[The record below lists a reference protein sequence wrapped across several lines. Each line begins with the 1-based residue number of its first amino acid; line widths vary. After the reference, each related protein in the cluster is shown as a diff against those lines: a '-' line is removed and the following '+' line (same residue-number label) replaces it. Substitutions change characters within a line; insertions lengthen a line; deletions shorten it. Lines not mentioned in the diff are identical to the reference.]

1 MKGSLAERNV
11 LMKKSLRR
19 YRGAH
24 AFLSAMLLL
33 ACAQSAR
40 ADAWTNPG
48 LGDWFI
54 NSNWNTGVPVA
65 GEFTYIENGG
75 SALINGHGAQCGNL
89 YLGTFTVSGGN
100 GTLLVAALGTTD
112 YNLTSGS
119 IYMGKVYDKAAPSL
133 ITGTLHVSKG
143 AFVRTTDVAPADQY
157 SIVIGDSRDGGSA
170 ANGMVT
176 VTGTGSFLNGYP
188 RPLAIGLGNATGT
201 LVCDDAGTFL
211 SVGAN
216 ISHGSVTAKNKGVFA
231 CTDAGLF
238 LGFGGA
244 TNSSIDIF
252 TGGHVQAP
260 SMQLYN
266 GLVRVDN
273 GSTTVTGLRIQDA
286 GASETATASN
296 GQLVVGDHAAG
307 RMDIAAEGL
316 LNTYRGFIGSNTDG
330 VGLAMVLGRWKASGS
345 IWVGNAG
352 NGTLNVLN
360 GGTLTSAGNGYLGFE
375 NTAVGYAA
383 VDGAN
388 SAWTTA
394 GGLFIGGTGVAP
406 GGSGQLLIRN
416 GGRVSA
422 ASVTLYN
429 TGILSLGANATLV
442 GPFTAMGGTLDTINN
457 ITFSNS
463 FTLGTGGLIVRTN
476 GFNSTFSGALSGTG
490 GFNKAGTSGSG
501 PGTLTLTGN
510 STYSGPT
517 TVSIGKLVVTG
528 NISSPVTVN
537 NGGILSG
544 NGAVGG
550 IIVASGGIVAP
561 GNSPGVLTVN
571 GNYTQQSGGILN
583 IEIGGPAPGSGYD
596 RIALSGK
603 ATIAGT
609 LNLSLVNGYKPTVG
623 QTFAIITS
631 ISESGNFSTINSTGF
646 TVRSDA
652 SANGIVLT
660 VTSVVP
666 GVPVITSSTN
676 ASGTQDQPFSYQIT
690 ATESPTSFGA
700 TALPPGLSV
709 NSTNG
714 VISGTPT
721 VVGSFGVTISATN
734 STATGS
740 ATLTITISAPPP
752 TPGLVGNVS
761 TRLSVGTGDDALFE
775 GFIIQGPAGSSKKI
789 IVRALGPFLANFN
802 ITDFLPNPTLDIFE
816 GSTRVAMNN
825 DWRTTQIGGLVT
837 ADQSQEIATSGLA
850 PSDELESAIIAN
862 LAPGSYTAVVRGL
875 GNTVGQGLVDA
886 YDLSASSQ
894 AKVVNFSTRGLVQP
908 GDKLL
913 TAGFIIQNGP
923 VRAVIR
929 AIGPSLAGPPYNIT
943 NALPDTTLQ
952 LRDQNGNL
960 VQEND
965 DWETDQRQ
973 ELLDI
978 GFQPGNPKEAA
989 LIRTIPPGQYTAQV
1003 RGKPEATGV
1012 GVVEIYFIQ

>member
-1 MKGSLAERNV
+1 MKVSFAHRKV
-11 LMKKSLRR
+11 LMKISRHR
-19 YRGAH
+19 YRGSRALL
-24 AFLSAMLLL
+24 AAMLFL

-40 ADAWTNPG
+40 ANAWTNPG

-54 NSNWNTGVPVA
+54 NSNWNAGGPPFA
-65 GEFTYIENGG
+65 GEFSYIENGG
-75 SALINGHGAQCGNL
+75 TALISTGGATSGNL

-100 GTLLVAALGTTD
+100 GTLLVAAPGTAD

-119 IYMGKVYDKAAPSL
+119 IYLGKVYDKAAPSL

-143 AFVRTTDVAPADQY
+143 AFVRTTGVPPAEQY

-170 ANGMVT
+170 ANGVVT

-188 RPLAIGLGNATGT
+188 RPLAIGLGNATGS
-201 LVCDDAGTFL
+201 LVCDDHGTFL
-211 SVGAN
+211 SIGAN
-216 ISHGSVTAKNKGVFA
+216 ISHGSVTAKNKGIFYCV
-231 CTDAGLF
+231 DAGLF

-252 TGGHVQAP
+252 TGGVVQAP

-273 GSTTVTGLRIQDA
+273 GSTTVAGLRIEKT
-286 GASETATASN
+286 GGSETATASN

-307 RMDIAAEGL
+307 RMDIAAGGL
-316 LNTYRGFIGSNTDG
+316 LNTYRGYMGGSSDG
-330 VGLAMVLGRWKASGS
+330 VGVAMVAGRWKASGS

-360 GGTLTSAGNGYLGFE
+360 GGTLTSAGNGYLGYE

-383 VDGAN
+383 VDGPN
-388 SAWTTA
+388 SAWTMA
-394 GGLFIGGTGVAP
+394 ASLFIGGTGLAP

-416 GGRVSA
+416 GGRVNA

-429 TGILSLGANATLV
+429 TGVLALGANASLG
-442 GPFTAMGGTLDTINN
+442 GPFTALGGTLDTINN
-457 ITFSNS
+457 ITFPNS

-476 GFNSTFSGALSGTG
+476 GYNSTFSGALSGSGGLTKTG
-490 GFNKAGTSGSG
+490 SFTGSG

-517 TVSIGKLVVTG
+517 TVSFGKLVVTG
-528 NISSPVTVN
+528 NISSSVTVSN
-537 NGGILSG
+537 SSVLSG

-550 IIVASGGIVAP
+550 IIATGSGIVAP
-561 GNSPGVLTVN
+561 GNSTGVLTVN
-571 GNYTQQSGGILN
+571 GNYTQESGGVLN

-631 ISESGNFSTINSTGF
+631 ISESGNFSTINSSGF

-666 GVPVITSSTN
+666 GAPVITSATS
-676 ASGTQDQPFSYQIT
+676 ASGVQDHPFSYQIT

-709 NSTNG
+709 NPASG
-714 VISGTPT
+714 VISGLPT
-721 VVGSFGVTISATN
+721 TVGSYNPVISATN

-740 ATLTITISAPPP
+740 ATLNITISAPTPAP
-752 TPGLVGNVS
+752 TRLANIS
-761 TRLSVGTGDDALFE
+761 TRLRVETDDNVLFG
-775 GFIIQGPAGSSKKI
+775 GFIITGTQAKKL
-789 IVRALGPFLANFN
+789 IVRAIGPSVSVPGSL
-802 ITDFLPNPTLDIFE
+802 DDPTLE
-816 GSTRVAMNN
+816 LYSGSTLIASNDNWLDSPEKQAIIDSTIPPANN
-825 DWRTTQIGGLVT
+825 
-837 ADQSQEIATSGLA
+837 
-850 PSDELESAIIAN
+850 LESAIVRT
-862 LAPGSYTAVVRGL
+862 LAPGSYTTIVRGVNQ
-875 GNTVGQGLVDA
+875 GTGVGLVEI
-886 YDLSASSQ
+886 YDLDGTVDSKLAQ
-894 AKVVNFSTRGLVQP
+894 ISTRGFVQT
-908 GDKLL
+908 GDNAMFGGLYVVGGSSQK
-913 TAGFIIQNGP
+913 
-923 VRAVIR
+923 VIVR
-929 AIGPSLAGPPYNIT
+929 AIGPSLPLLDKLADPTLELYDGNGASLGANDNWRTGEQETEIIATTVPPSDDLESAIVRTLTPGPYTAIVRGANNTTGIALVEVY
-943 NALPDTTLQ
+943 ALP
-952 LRDQNGNL
+952 
-960 VQEND
+960 
-965 DWETDQRQ
+965 
-973 ELLDI
+973 
-978 GFQPGNPKEAA
+978 
-989 LIRTIPPGQYTAQV
+989 
-1003 RGKPEATGV
+1003 
-1012 GVVEIYFIQ
+1012 